1 MAGVDPA
8 FRAIPKNATYFVIWR
23 IENMQ
28 VVPLARDHYGTFYTG
43 DSYIVVCITESGEK
57 GDSMMKIR
65 EVKGILDVHIHFWL
79 GAQTSQDEAGVAAY
93 KTVELDDYLG
103 GTPVQHR
110 EVQGWES
117 KRFLSYF
124 KKGIRLLE
132 GGIVSGISN
141 INNNI
146 KAQMFKVRGKQR
158 PVVQQLPEIDWQFM
172 DDGAVYII
180 CIHSVIFVWTGRNAN
195 VTEKIQGV
203 KVAQQMKLEFGSG
216 TVILVEDGKEQS
228 LPKIEKEVFCIC
240 VDEGGTL
247 KVTEVKTGP
256 IDQSDLD
263 VQNSYII
270 DNGEAGIWVWVGKKA
285 STKERTEAMRNAQG
299 FIKKKGYPNHIQ
311 VTRVIDGGEP
321 SEFKA
326 QFRSW
331 RDAVPTPAIGKQH
344 NIGITESG
352 EKGDSMMKIR
362 EVKGILDVHIHFWLG
377 AQTSQDEA
385 GVAAYKTVE
394 LDDYLGGTPVQHRE
408 VQGWESKRFLSYF
421 KKGIRL
427 LEGGIVSGI
436 SNINNNIKAQMF
448 KVRGKQRPVVQQLPE
463 IDWQFMDD
471 GAVYI
476 ICIHSVIFVWTGRN
490 ANVTEKIQ
498 GVKVA
503 QQMKLEFGSGTV
515 ILVEDGKEQSLPKIE
530 KENSYI
536 IDNGEAGIWVWVGKK
551 ASTKERT
558 EAMRNAQGFIKKK
571 GYPNHIQVT
580 RVIDGGEPSEFKAQF
595 RSWRDAVPTPAIG
608 KQHNIGKIA
617 KTVQTKFDAATL
629 HSNRQLAAQSQMVD
643 DGMGSKE
650 VFCVEQTDLI
660 PLEAR
665 EHGKFY
671 SGNCYVILYAFST
684 EERDHFM
691 IYYWIGNESKKEE
704 QEISAIKTVE
714 LDRRLKE
721 LSVLVTKTVQ
731 TKFDAAT
738 LHSNRQLAAQS
749 QMVDDGMGSKEV
761 FCVEQTDLIPL
772 EAREHGKFY
781 SGNCYVILYAFSTEE
796 RDHFMIYYWIGNESK
811 KEEQEISAIK
821 TVELDR
827 RLKELSVL
835 TRVIEGKE
843 PPHFLALFRGKMMIF
858 QGRTSIGTRNGISHN
873 KDQSYLLHVQGT
885 SEFTTKANQV
895 QKCASSLNSYDV
907 FVLLTKEIVY
917 VWAGK
922 RSTGDER
929 EMAKRIAS
937 QSGREMVLVSEGQER
952 EDFWNA
958 IGGKKPYNQNIHS
971 EEEVDTRQARFY
983 QCTINS
989 GHLDVHEILGFDQH
1003 DLVEDDLVIL
1013 DAWNVVFIWLGHCIK
1028 TEERRLAVLIA
1039 EEYLSTDPTGRDCAT
1054 PITVV
1059 KQGYEPPNFTGFFP
1073 IWDDK
1078 FWKKKKTYEQIKIEL
1093 AEENSGVVIAQKIS
1107 ANQDLRQEV
1116 DKFPIE
1122 VLQIKDPEHLPQGID
1137 PSHKEIH
1144 LIDDDFEQIFGMT
1157 YTQFQGLPR
1166 WKQLE
1171 LKKAV
1176 DLF

>member
-158 PVVQQLPEIDWQFM
+158 PIVQQLPEIDWQFM

-228 LPKIEKEVFCIC
+228 LPKIEKEMFNQVLSINQKKVRNYKEAVINDNKVRTAIKLYRC

-331 RDAVPTPAIGKQH
+331 RDAV
-344 NIGITESG
+344 S
-352 EKGDSMMKIR
+352 
-362 EVKGILDVHIHFWLG
+362 
-377 AQTSQDEA
+377 
-385 GVAAYKTVE
+385 
-394 LDDYLGGTPVQHRE
+394 
-408 VQGWESKRFLSYF
+408 
-421 KKGIRL
+421 
-427 LEGGIVSGI
+427 
-436 SNINNNIKAQMF
+436 
-448 KVRGKQRPVVQQLPE
+448 
-463 IDWQFMDD
+463 
-471 GAVYI
+471 
-476 ICIHSVIFVWTGRN
+476 
-490 ANVTEKIQ
+490 
-498 GVKVA
+498 
-503 QQMKLEFGSGTV
+503 
-515 ILVEDGKEQSLPKIE
+515 
-530 KENSYI
+530 
-536 IDNGEAGIWVWVGKK
+536 
-551 ASTKERT
+551 
-558 EAMRNAQGFIKKK
+558 
-571 GYPNHIQVT
+571 
-580 RVIDGGEPSEFKAQF
+580 
-595 RSWRDAVPTPAIG
+595 TPAIG

-617 KTVQTKFDAATL
+617 
-629 HSNRQLAAQSQMVD
+629 
-643 DGMGSKE
+643 
-650 VFCVEQTDLI
+650 
-660 PLEAR
+660 
-665 EHGKFY
+665 
-671 SGNCYVILYAFST
+671 
-684 EERDHFM
+684 
-691 IYYWIGNESKKEE
+691 
-704 QEISAIKTVE
+704 
-714 LDRRLKE
+714 
-721 LSVLVTKTVQ
+721 KTVQ

-958 IGGKKPYNQNIHS
+958 IGGKKPYNQNNHS